1 MEDALLCLPTAI
13 HNNYS
18 MHAEAK
24 ETEAPL
30 FQVTVSSEFH
40 VYFSLQEQRVPH
52 IRSLFPA
59 EPWASF

>member
-13 HNNYS
+13 HKNYS

-40 VYFSLQEQRVPH
+40 MYRVRFFTGAEGATHQEP
-52 IRSLFPA
+52 S
-59 EPWASF
+59 SC